1 MTGEGKRYEFQTKN
15 DDDDDAHS
23 WLLVTM
29 MSGNDIGIIFSL
41 FCQIR

>member
-15 DDDDDAHS
+15 GDDDDAHW
-23 WLLVTM
+23 WLLMTM
-29 MSGNDIGIIFSL
+29 MSEDDIGIIFLL